1 VLHAVAGTSYDFR
14 FVLTNTTTQAGG
26 FDHAYYLTFLDLDG
40 EFIPDGTGIDKA
52 FREGVGVVGAT
63 EAITYPSGGSVEDI
77 VTGVSLPSGAYYG
90 LRNVTQKVTTDFDV
104 NAINTDIP
112 SGWYSGV
119 VGFKVGLQGASN
131 KAPSQLT
138 VIVGGKHG
146 GDDVHDG
153 GFCFAPVFPRPG
165 LGCPPPAPPA
175 QPLASPPSPPAQ
187 PVGTLPPPSPPPP
200 LPSPPPPTAPLPS
213 PPPPLPS
220 PPPPSLPLPSPP
232 PPLPSPPPPTPAPP
246 LDPPPVPSTPALASP
261 SPLAPPFAPGLAPL
275 YTPCGEAVV
284 TMDLAEVTNPSIYM
298 DWSNALGD
306 EFTGMKN
313 PANGFTAITTGTTDQ
328 TTGAFP
334 GGSVRFRNAATVSTR
349 PAIAPTAPHT
359 HASAWYPHTTAR
371 VTRPCPAR
379 LHRAPAT
386 TGSLSTC

>member
-1 VLHAVAGTSYDFR
+1 MLHAVAGTSYDFR

-153 GFCFAPVFPRPG
+153 GFCFAPVFPRLG

-200 LPSPPPPTAPLPS
+200 LTSPP
-213 PPPPLPS
+213 
-220 PPPPSLPLPSPP
+220 
-232 PPLPSPPPPTPAPP
+232 
-246 LDPPPVPSTPALASP
+246 LASP